1 MQKSMILEPIQLDSK
16 EEETHNTKNWCKI
29 KKYLDD
35 CHMALDITTTYE
47 EMLSFLDMTHE
58 EYIKA
63 VRTSIVRPKLFL
75 KRKLSEI
82 RLNNYMKNCLQFW

>member
-1 MQKSMILEPIQLDSK
+1 MKKSMILEPVQFDLK

-35 CHMALDITTTYE
+35 FHMALDTTMTYE
-47 EMLSFLDMTHE
+47 EMLSFLQMTHE

-63 VRTSIVRPKLFL
+63 V
-75 KRKLSEI
+75 
-82 RLNNYMKNCLQFW
+82 

>member
-1 MQKSMILEPIQLDSK
+1 MKKSMILEPIQFDSK

-35 CHMALDITTTYE
+35 CHMALDTTMTYE
-47 EMLSFLDMTHE
+47 EMLSFLQMTHE

-63 VRTSIVRPKLFL
+63 V
-75 KRKLSEI
+75 
-82 RLNNYMKNCLQFW
+82 